1 MIVVIYS
8 LFIRGPL
15 GRILFIVIG
24 VILSKKRLYRK
35 TDVETWSREGK
46 RA

>member
-1 MIVVIYS
+1 MIV
-8 LFIRGPL
+8 RGPL
-15 GRILFIVIG
+15 ARILFIVIG
-24 VILSKKRLYRK
+24 VILSKERLYRK